1 MMVMFVLELR
11 ALGRFFIAMS
21 NLLIAMSNLLIIAM
35 SKLLIAMSKLL
46 IAMSNLLTR
55 LKLLEQIAYVGSRAK
70 ASGWRDLNSIRP
82 PSLFAREAH
91 FNGRLNIRY

>member
-1 MMVMFVLELR
+1 
-11 ALGRFFIAMS
+11 
-21 NLLIAMSNLLIIAM
+21 
-35 SKLLIAMSKLL
+35 
-46 IAMSNLLTR
+46 MSNLLTR